1 MERFAAFIRKRSLWI
16 ILAILAVSTYS
27 VTSLFRI
34 EYNDDITAFFP
45 ENSREVTLFKDVS
58 DEFGGLDIALV
69 GIETKDVFTLANLK
83 MLRQISRQL
92 KTIEGIGSVTSLTEM
107 RDFEEKKLGGE
118 TGSLIQDLV
127 GDLPD
132 DMTGA
137 QLKALREKVMSRD
150 HVVGSVISKKG
161 DAALIIC
168 KLERSRSL
176 WEITRSIKDAVDAAV
191 GDRTDVK
198 VYYGGAPFIS
208 AYISEGTQSDVKRL
222 SPWVA
227 LAVVLIIFGSFRSIW
242 AALLA
247 LVALIFG
254 LIITMG
260 FMPILELPMDLVST
274 SLPMILA
281 SVGSA
286 YGIHLLAR
294 YFRIL
299 SLRGDSLRADA
310 VRDTLREVGVPV
322 IMAGVTTI
330 VGFASFLVMDI
341 KPLRNFGFM
350 MAVGVFVTLSI
361 SVLFI
366 ASVLNRVRLGRPG
379 RGESGDLSGE
389 ILHGIALRLT
399 AYPKTVVA
407 LSVLVGAVSF
417 YCLGRISTE
426 TNTKSYFPDD
436 SEPVRSDEFMVNRF
450 GGSLFLQLYVQ
461 GDIKS
466 PLVLKEMQKMEDAVA
481 RIEGVTEVQSVTM
494 PIALA
499 SAAMTGKE
507 EIPPYRDQVTS
518 LVYLVEDDPAVHL
531 LVHKSW
537 KSALT
542 QVRVVGFDTR
552 EARRVAGEIHAYL
565 SEELRPMVYS
575 VSIPAVSNPDLKARL
590 LKDARFE
597 AAARITTDLEK
608 TLGKKVEA
616 KAVAKRVSDA
626 LGDQKA
632 ACSDELRARVD
643 AVLNRDLIDD
653 ELIYIDECLD
663 LNDLVKAACNLLVT
677 GSIDENS
684 LYWLFYSFATEEEKT
699 MEEESLRRFESEGGS
714 GHVTGFRKGTR
725 LVLADLK
732 DDYARHMTDAI
743 LAPYAGDMK
752 EKKPDRY
759 RKLAAKVIQHLSY
772 LSTGEV
778 AVGDITSI
786 PRSAVTAAKKVDVQV
801 TGYPFLYQR
810 MNDSVLTNQVKSILV
825 ALAIIFVLLSILFR
839 SLIIGL
845 IASFPA
851 VLTLLVVFGGLG
863 LTGVPMDMGVS
874 MVSIIALGASVD
886 YPIHFFWRYR
896 EVASEGFEPALLKTM
911 KTTGRAIA
919 LNALEVIA
927 GFGLLLFAVI
937 TPVRKAGGL
946 IALTLAISAAATL
959 FLMPVMIRLGGRR
972 VEEKLRQKN
981 GK

>member
-27 VTSLFRI
+27 ITSLFRI

-58 DEFGGLDIALV
+58 EEFGGLDIALV
-69 GIETKDVFTLANLK
+69 GIETKDLFTLPNLK
-83 MLRQISRQL
+83 MVRQISRQL
-92 KTIEGIGSVTSLTEM
+92 KTIEGIGSVTSMTEM
-107 RDFEEKKLGGE
+107 RDFEERKLGGE

-132 DMTGA
+132 DMTGD
-137 QLKALREKVMSRD
+137 QLQALRKKVLSRD
-150 HVVGSVISKKG
+150 HIVGSVVSKKG

-168 KLERSRSL
+168 KLERSKSL
-176 WEITRSIKDAVDAAV
+176 WKITKSIKDAVDAAV
-191 GDRTDVK
+191 GGRTDVT
-198 VYYGGAPFIS
+198 VYYGGAPFVS
-208 AYISEGTQSDVKRL
+208 AYISEGTQNDVKRL

-247 LVALIFG
+247 LVALLFG

-281 SVGSA
+281 SIGSA

-299 SLRGDSLRADA
+299 SLRRDAPRTEA
-310 VRDTLREVGVPV
+310 VRDTLRQVGVPV

-350 MAVGVFVTLSI
+350 MAVGVFVTLTISI
-361 SVLFI
+361 LFI
-366 ASVLNRVRLGRPG
+366 TAVLNRVHLGKPG
-379 RGESGDLSGE
+379 KGESGDLSGE
-389 ILHGIALRLT
+389 ILHGIAMRLT
-399 AYPKTVVA
+399 AHPKTVVVI
-407 LSVLVGAVSF
+407 SILVGAVSF
-417 YCLGRISTE
+417 YCLGKISTE

-450 GGSLFLQLYVQ
+450 GGSLFLQLYVR

-481 RIEGVTEVQSVTM
+481 RIRGVTEVQSVTM
-494 PIALA
+494 PVSLA

-507 EIPPYRDQVTS
+507 EIPPFRDQVTS

-531 LVHKSW
+531 LVHKDW

-542 QVRVVGFDTR
+542 QVRVKGFDTK
-552 EARRVAGEIHAYL
+552 EARRVAGEINAFIA
-565 SEELRPMVYS
+565 EELRPTVYS
-575 VSIPAVSNPDLKARL
+575 VSISAVQEPELKAKL
-590 LKDARFE
+590 LRDAGTE
-597 AAARITTDLEK
+597 AAGKIRVDLERA
-608 TLGKKVEA
+608 LNKKVDA
-616 KAVAKRVSDA
+616 KAVAQRISEVM
-626 LGDQKA
+626 GDRKA
-632 ACSDELRARVD
+632 VCTEELRARVD
-643 AVLNRDLIDD
+643 SVLVRDLMED

-663 LNDLVKAACNLLVT
+663 WNELVKTACNLLVT
-677 GSIDENS
+677 GSMDEHS
-684 LYWLFYSFATEEEKT
+684 LYWLLHSFATEEEKT
-699 MEEESLRRFESEGGS
+699 MEDEALQRAESEGKQGT
-714 GHVTGFRKGTR
+714 VTGFRKGTR
-725 LVLADLK
+725 LVLTDLK
-732 DDYARHMTDAI
+732 DDYAKHTAAGV
-743 LAPYAGDMK
+743 LAPWVSDMD
-752 EKKPDRY
+752 KKNPDRY
-759 RKLAAKVIQHLSY
+759 RKLSGKVIQHLSY

-778 AVGDITSI
+778 TVGDTASI
-786 PRSAVTAAKKVDVQV
+786 PKSAVTAGKRMDVQV

-825 ALAIIFVLLSILFR
+825 ALAIIFVLLSILFK
-839 SLIIGL
+839 SVIIGL

-851 VLTLLVVFGGLG
+851 VLTLLIVFGGLG

-896 EVASEGFEPALLKTM
+896 EVASAGFEPALLRTM

-959 FLMPVMIRLGGRR
+959 FLMPVLIRMGGRR
-972 VEEKLRQKN
+972 VEEKLKARE
-981 GK
+981 GP